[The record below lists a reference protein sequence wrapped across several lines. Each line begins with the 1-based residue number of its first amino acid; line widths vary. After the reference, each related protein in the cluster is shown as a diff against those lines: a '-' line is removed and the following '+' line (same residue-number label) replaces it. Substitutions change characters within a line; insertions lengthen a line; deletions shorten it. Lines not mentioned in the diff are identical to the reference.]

1 MHPQTELLLAALDQA
16 FDHRAWHG
24 TNLRGSVRGLS
35 AEEAAWRP
43 APGRH
48 NVWEIVLHT
57 AYWKYIVRRRITGV
71 RGASFARKGSNWFP
85 SPASA
90 SEREWKSDVA
100 LLQDEHRKLREAV
113 AAMPPSD
120 LAKLSPKKK
129 WTRAEE
135 LFGIA
140 AHDLYHAGQIQL
152 LKRLQAR
159 T

>member
-1 MHPQTELLLAALDQA
+1 MHPKTELLLTALDQA
-16 FDHRAWHG
+16 FDHKAWHG
-24 TNLRGSVRGLS
+24 TTLRGSVRGLS

-48 NVWEIVLHT
+48 NIWEIVLHT
-57 AYWKYIVRRRITGV
+57 AYWKYIVRRRVSGV
-71 RGASFARKGSNWFP
+71 RDASFARKGSNWFP

-113 AAMPPSD
+113 AAFPPQD
-120 LAKLSPKKK
+120 LGKLSPKKK
-129 WTRAEE
+129 WTREE
-135 LFGIA
+135 EIFGIA

-152 LKRLQAR
+152 LKRLR
-159 T
+159 EK